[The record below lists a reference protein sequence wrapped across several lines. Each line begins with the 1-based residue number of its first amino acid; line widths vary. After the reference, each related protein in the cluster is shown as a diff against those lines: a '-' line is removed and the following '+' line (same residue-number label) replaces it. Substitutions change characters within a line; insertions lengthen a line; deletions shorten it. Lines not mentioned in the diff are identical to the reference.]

1 MDLLAGL
8 NPEQR
13 RAVEH
18 GAGPLLILAGAGS
31 GKTRV
36 LTHRIAYLL
45 EHGVKPEEI
54 LAITFTNKA
63 AGEMRDRV
71 EKLIGARIAGI
82 WLGTFH
88 AVCGRM
94 LRREIPRLGYGANF
108 VIYDSDDQV
117 GLLRRCLREANL
129 DEKVYNPRTVQFLIS
144 RAKNE
149 LIGPDGFYSYWL
161 RAGEHDYSGFFLER
175 VANVYRAYQSA
186 LKANNAL
193 DFDDLLRLT
202 VEVLETWP
210 DALAYWQ
217 ERFRHILVD
226 EYQDTNHAQ
235 YVLVRLLAARHQ
247 NLFVVGD
254 DNQSI
259 YGFRGADIRNI
270 LEFEHDFPQAEV
282 IKLEENYRS
291 TQTILDAA
299 NQLVANNVHKKE
311 KRLWTANGRGE
322 RLRLYA
328 AQDGEDEALFV
339 VKEVKH
345 LLERGYGLK
354 DCAVLYRTN
363 AQSRLLEEAFL
374 HERVPYRIVGGLR
387 FYERLE
393 IKDILA
399 YLRLLVNPEDT
410 LSLERAISTPRRGI
424 GPQTL
429 ARLLEFAGSE
439 GLNPLEAAARGSAI
453 PGINKKAA
461 ASLTDFGET
470 MQKLSDLALHLP
482 LSELVVQVL
491 ERTGYAAQL
500 ASERTPE
507 AEGRLEN
514 LDEFLSLAK
523 RFEETSEDASLPAFL
538 ATIALYTEQDNYDEG
553 AEAVTLMTL
562 HSAKGLEFPVV
573 FLVGLEEGLFPH
585 SRSLER
591 EKDLEEERRL
601 CYVGLTRAK
610 RRLYLTYAR
619 ERYLYGGATLTTPSR
634 FIYEIP
640 ESLVWRVV
648 RAGQEED
655 GPSSPAS
662 QPTQGA
668 KRRPA
673 PVGAAQA
680 DGADGFQPG
689 AAAGPW
695 RPGDRVQHKKFGAG
709 TVVRCRGEGEDA
721 IITVAFPNV
730 GVKDLAV
737 RYAPLKRL

>member
-45 EHGVKPEEI
+45 ERGVRPEEI

-63 AGEMRDRV
+63 AAEMRERV
-71 EKLIGARIAGI
+71 EQLIGARVAGI

-88 AVCGRM
+88 AVCGRL
-94 LRREIPRLGYGANF
+94 LRREILRLGYGANF
-108 VIYDSDDQV
+108 VIYDADDQ
-117 GLLRRCLREANL
+117 GSLIRRCVREANL
-129 DEKVYNPRTVQFLIS
+129 DEKLYNPRTIQFLIS

-149 LIGPDGFYSYWL
+149 LVGPDGFYSYWL
-161 RAGEHDYSGFFLER
+161 RAENCDASGFFLER
-175 VANVYRAYQSA
+175 AAGVYRAYQAA

-202 VEVLETWP
+202 VEVLTTWP

-217 ERFRHILVD
+217 GRFRHILVD

-235 YVLVRLLAARHQ
+235 YELVRLLAGEHQ

-270 LEFEHDFPQAEV
+270 LEFERDFPHAEV

-299 NQLVANNVHKKE
+299 NYLVANNIQKKD
-311 KRLWTANGRGE
+311 KHLWTANGRGDK
-322 RLRLYA
+322 LRLYA
-328 AQDGEDEALFV
+328 ADDGEDEARFV
-339 VKEVKH
+339 VEEVEH
-345 LLERGYGLK
+345 LLGRGFRLR

-374 HERVPYRIVGGLR
+374 NERVPYRIVGGLR

-393 IKDILA
+393 IKDTLA
-399 YLRLLVNPEDT
+399 YLRLLVNPDDT
-410 LSLERAISTPRRGI
+410 LSLERVINTPRRGV
-424 GPQTL
+424 GLQTQ
-429 ARLLEFAGSE
+429 ARLLAFARE
-439 GLNPLEAAARGSAI
+439 NGLDPLAAAARAGEIA
-453 PGINKKAA
+453 GVQKKAA
-461 ASLTDFGET
+461 AALVEFGRT
-470 MQKLSDLALHLP
+470 MRELADLALHAP
-482 LSELVVQVL
+482 LTDLVAAVL
-491 ERTGYAAQL
+491 DRTGYLAAL
-500 ASERTPE
+500 RAERTPE
-507 AEGRLEN
+507 AQSREEN
-514 LDEFLSLAK
+514 LNEFLNVAK
-523 RFEETSEDASLPAFL
+523 SFMATNEDASLPAFL
-538 ATIALYTEQDNYDEG
+538 ATISLFTDQDNYDTG

-591 EKDLEEERRL
+591 ESELEEERRL

-610 RRLYLTYAR
+610 KRLYLSYAQ
-619 ERYLYGGATLTTPSR
+619 ERYLYGNVTLTTPSR
-634 FIYEIP
+634 FIAEIP
-640 ESLVWRVV
+640 DHLVRRV
-648 RAGQEED
+648 
-655 GPSSPAS
+655 
-662 QPTQGA
+662 
-668 KRRPA
+668 RRPGEEEAA
-673 PVGAAQA
+673 PAPGGARPGRERRTARPAAAPAAVEKEEGFARGAA
-680 DGADGFQPG
+680 G
-689 AAAGPW
+689 W
-695 RPGDRVQHKKFGAG
+695 RPGDRVEHKKFGAG

-721 IITVAFPNV
+721 IITVAFPGA

-737 RYAPLKRL
+737 RYAPLKRA

>member
-18 GAGPLLILAGAGS
+18 GQGPLLILAGAGS

-45 EHGVKPEEI
+45 EQGVAPGEI

-63 AGEMRDRV
+63 AAEMRQRV
-71 EKLIGARIAGI
+71 ENLIGARAAGI

-88 AVCGRM
+88 AVCGRI
-94 LRREIPRLGYGANF
+94 LRREIPRLGYTANF
-108 VIYDSDDQV
+108 VIYDAGDQEN
-117 GLLRRCLREANL
+117 LIRRCLREANL
-129 DEKVYNPRTVQFLIS
+129 DEKLYNPRTVQSLIS

-149 LIGPDGFYSYWL
+149 LIGPDGFYRYWL
-161 RAGEHDYSGFFLER
+161 SEGDRDLSGFFLEK
-175 VANVYRAYQSA
+175 VAAVYRSYQGA
-186 LKANNAL
+186 LKANNAV

-235 YVLVRLLAARHQ
+235 YVLVRLLAGVHQ

-270 LEFEHDFPQAEV
+270 LEFEQDFPHAKV

-299 NQLVANNVHKKE
+299 NHLVANNLKKKE
-311 KRLWTANGRGE
+311 KRLWTANGRGDK
-322 RLRLYA
+322 LRLYEA
-328 AQDGEDEALFV
+328 ADGEDEAQFV
-339 VKEVKH
+339 VREVEH
-345 LLERGYGLK
+345 LLGRGFSLK

-374 HERVPYRIVGGLR
+374 HERVPYRMIGGLR
-387 FYERLE
+387 FYERAE
-393 IKDILA
+393 IKDSLA
-399 YLRLLVNPEDT
+399 YLRLLVNPADT
-410 LSLERAISTPRRGI
+410 LSLERVINVPRRSI
-424 GPQTL
+424 GPQSL
-429 ARLLEFAGSE
+429 GRLLAFAREQGVD
-439 GLNPLEAAARGSAI
+439 PVAAAARAAEI
-453 PGINKKAA
+453 PGLTKKAA
-461 ASLTDFGET
+461 AELQNFGRLLAD
-470 MQKLSDLALHLP
+470 LSDLALHVSV
-482 LSELVVQVL
+482 SEIVAQVL
-491 ERTGYAAQL
+491 ERTGYRAQL
-500 ASERTPE
+500 QAERTEE
-507 AEGRLEN
+507 AESRLEN
-514 LDEFLSLAK
+514 LDEFLAVARS
-523 RFEETSEDASLPAFL
+523 FEKTSEDTSLPAFL
-538 ATIALYTEQDNYDEG
+538 ATISLFTDQDSYEAG

-585 SRSLER
+585 SRSLDR
-591 EKDLEEERRL
+591 EDSLEEERRL

-619 ERYLYGGATLTTPSR
+619 ERYLYGNVSLSMPSR
-634 FIYEIP
+634 FVAEIP
-640 ESLVWRVV
+640 GELVRRVH
-648 RAGQEED
+648 RPGEEEARE
-655 GPSSPAS
+655 GHL
-662 QPTQGA
+662 
-668 KRRPA
+668 
-673 PVGAAQA
+673 AQ
-680 DGADGFQPG
+680 
-689 AAAGPW
+689 AAAGGYSW
-695 RPGDRVQHKKFGAG
+695 RRQRSSASAAEDGFTPGGGGPSFKAGDRVEHKKFGRG

-721 IITVAFPNV
+721 IITVAFPGA

-737 RYAPLKRL
+737 RYAPLRRV